1 MGRRVICLIR
11 WNTYNDATNIFE
23 KETGKWMKELVKCYV
38 EAGAM
43 DESVSA
49 ALETNIDTKAIE
61 DAVKLL
67 DQK

>member
-1 MGRRVICLIR
+1 
-11 WNTYNDATNIFE
+11 
-23 KETGKWMKELVKCYV
+23 
-38 EAGAM
+38 M

-67 DQK
+67 IKNKERDESDRL